1 MPKFKLLTVSL
12 FVMSVSLPVTGHLVL
27 VLVDTH
33 TPAPVS
39 RLSGVKGPGSPS
51 TEVWTS
57 LVLLPKL
64 ALDLLAGEASR
75 SLATWSWNS

>member
-1 MPKFKLLTVSL
+1 M
-12 FVMSVSLPVTGHLVL
+12 VL

-75 SLATWSWNS
+75 SLAT